1 MEGASAPEGQLVAPQ
16 NTIHDQIRR
25 RQVAGLLI
33 LLAIIL
39 AASIF
44 HAGLANVFPKGWWHI
59 W

>member
-1 MEGASAPEGQLVAPQ
+1 MPKAS
-16 NTIHDQIRR
+16 TIHDQLRK

-33 LLAIIL
+33 LLAIVL

-44 HAGLANVFPKGWWHI
+44 HAGLANVFPKVWWHI

>member
-1 MEGASAPEGQLVAPQ
+1 MANTRPISEQLRKR
-16 NTIHDQIRR
+16 QIT
-25 RQVAGLLI
+25 GLLI

-44 HAGLANVFPKGWWHI
+44 HAGIAQVFPKGWWHI

>member
-1 MEGASAPEGQLVAPQ
+1 MATPKQ
-16 NTIHDQIRR
+16 IHDQLRK

-44 HAGLANVFPKGWWHI
+44 HAGLANVFPRGWWHI

>member
-1 MEGASAPEGQLVAPQ
+1 MATAKQISEQL
-16 NTIHDQIRR
+16 RK

-44 HAGLANVFPKGWWHI
+44 HAGIANVFPQGWWHI

>member
-1 MEGASAPEGQLVAPQ
+1 MATAKQISDQL
-16 NTIHDQIRR
+16 RK
-25 RQVAGLLI
+25 RQVVGLLI

-44 HAGLANVFPKGWWHI
+44 HAGIANVFPQGWWHI

>member
-1 MEGASAPEGQLVAPQ
+1 MATAKQIAEQL
-16 NTIHDQIRR
+16 RR

-39 AASIF
+39 AASIY
-44 HAGLANVFPKGWWHI
+44 HAGLANVFPRGWWHI

>member
-1 MEGASAPEGQLVAPQ
+1 VSQRNGQL
-16 NTIHDQIRR
+16 RK

-39 AASIF
+39 IAGIY
-44 HAGLANVFPKGWWHI
+44 HAGLANVFPQGWWHI

>member
-1 MEGASAPEGQLVAPQ
+1 MATAKHIRDQL
-16 NTIHDQIRR
+16 RK

-39 AASIF
+39 AASIL
-44 HAGLANVFPKGWWHI
+44 HAGLANVFPRGWWHI